1 MTPLEEQERFICSQL
16 GDLREQ
22 YRKACE
28 PWLKQLSHIRSLRPV
43 SRLVLRE
50 SDFKARFLKEQ
61 QK

>member
-16 GDLREQ
+16 EDLREQ

-28 PWLKQLSHIRSLRPV
+28 PWLKRLSYIRSFRPA
-43 SRLVLRE
+43 SRLVLQE

-61 QK
+61 S